1 MTIIPMP
8 SSTSTASG
16 DPQNPSLVNQP
27 SSRDSRQ
34 TITSPPPPTTS
45 VTNSSPAT
53 YAGTSQVLPFV
64 GTKTPN
70 PPPQMASK
78 ITQDTSSV
86 PPSQPQG
93 ILYPVASSGRGY
105 IPKSFRPQS
114 PDQLVTIAN
123 PGGAGFPPR
132 SLMSFPNQVQ
142 VQLRP
147 FGFAP
152 GDPQTHP
159 VHLMKPP
166 HLQPSSQI
174 ASRQMGAPVPGT
186 IKSVPAVLHPKV
198 APFSS
203 STTDFNSY
211 KELRSRDD
219 TVVTI
224 HDRKVRLSDG
234 ASLYALCRSW
244 VQNGLPQENPPLF
257 GEGVKLLPRPLPVT
271 ADTSPKK
278 YEADDDEEVKKE
290 GTISVENLPPRDLLQ
305 RHIKRA
311 KRVRARLREERLQR
325 IARYK
330 QRLALL
336 LPPPV
341 EQLRNDATPGS

>member
-1 MTIIPMP
+1 MTIVPIP
-8 SSTSTASG
+8 SSTSAASG
-16 DPQNPSLVNQP
+16 DPQNPSHVNPP
-27 SSRDSRQ
+27 STRDSRQ
-34 TITSPPPPTTS
+34 PLSSTPPPPTT
-45 VTNSSPAT
+45 TTQAF
-53 YAGTSQVLPFV
+53 PFV
-64 GTKTPN
+64 SSKTPN

-78 ITQDTSSV
+78 ITQDPSSV
-86 PPSQPQG
+86 TPSQPQG
-93 ILYPVASSGRGY
+93 ILYPVASSGRGF

-123 PGGAGFPPR
+123 PGGVGFSPR
-132 SLMSFPNQVQ
+132 SLMAFPNQVQ

-147 FGFAP
+147 FGFPPA
-152 GDPQTHP
+152 DPQSHP
-159 VHLMKPP
+159 VHLMRPP

-174 ASRQMGAPVPGT
+174 GSRQMGAPVSGT
-186 IKSVPAVLHPKV
+186 IKSVPAVHHPKV
-198 APFSS
+198 VPFSS
-203 STTDFNSY
+203 STPDFNSY
-211 KELRSRDD
+211 KELRDRGRDD

-244 VQNGLPQENPPLF
+244 VRNGLPQETPDASAVEHLS
-257 GEGVKLLPRPLPVT
+257 PR
-271 ADTSPKK
+271 K
-278 YEADDDEEVKKE
+278 
-290 GTISVENLPPRDLLQ
+290 LLQ

>member
-1 MTIIPMP
+1 MTIVPIP
-8 SSTSTASG
+8 SSTSAASG
-16 DPQNPSLVNQP
+16 DPQNPSHVNPP
-27 SSRDSRQ
+27 STRDSRQ
-34 TITSPPPPTTS
+34 PLSSTPPPPTT
-45 VTNSSPAT
+45 TTQAF
-53 YAGTSQVLPFV
+53 PFV
-64 GTKTPN
+64 SSKTPN

-78 ITQDTSSV
+78 ITQDPSSV
-86 PPSQPQG
+86 TPSQPQG
-93 ILYPVASSGRGY
+93 ILYPVASSGRGF

-123 PGGAGFPPR
+123 PGGVGFSPR
-132 SLMSFPNQVQ
+132 SLMAFPNQVQ

-147 FGFAP
+147 FGFPPA
-152 GDPQTHP
+152 DPQSHP
-159 VHLMKPP
+159 VHLMRPP

-174 ASRQMGAPVPGT
+174 GSRQMGAPVSGT
-186 IKSVPAVLHPKV
+186 IKSVPAVHHPKV
-198 APFSS
+198 VPFSS
-203 STTDFNSY
+203 STPDFNSY
-211 KELRSRDD
+211 KELRGRDD

-244 VQNGLPQENPPLF
+244 VRNGLPQETPPLF
-257 GEGVKLLPRPLPVT
+257 GDGVKLLPRPLPAT
-271 ADTSPKK
+271 AADTLPKK
-278 YEADDDEEVKKE
+278 DEAEDDEEEKE
-290 GTISVENLPPRDLLQ
+290 EDASAVEHLSPRKLLQ